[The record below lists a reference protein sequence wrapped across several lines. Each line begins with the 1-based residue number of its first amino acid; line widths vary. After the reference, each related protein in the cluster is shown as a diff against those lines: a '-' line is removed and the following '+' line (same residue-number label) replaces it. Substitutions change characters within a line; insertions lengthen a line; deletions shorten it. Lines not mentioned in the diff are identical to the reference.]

1 MKPRCTSFSHLKRPG
16 RAGVSLIETIACVVI
31 VGTLATSMVGMM
43 RGSARVTAI
52 SLGHEGVSAQGR
64 KALRF
69 VSGRMRDLSNSGL
82 SITSVRSSDFVVSDG
97 VNSRRIRFEVRR
109 ASDGVNRSLVMV
121 DPSLGETVCLES
133 SVQSF
138 AMNEIDVA
146 GGLVGV
152 QLSLQLQA
160 SAERAAELRP
170 DHRTAEMTTVLCL
183 SPQL

>member
-1 MKPRCTSFSHLKRPG
+1 
-16 RAGVSLIETIACVVI
+16 
-31 VGTLATSMVGMM
+31 
-43 RGSARVTAI
+43 
-52 SLGHEGVSAQGR
+52 
-64 KALRF
+64 
-69 VSGRMRDLSNSGL
+69 MRDLSNSGL

>member
-1 MKPRCTSFSHLKRPG
+1 M
-16 RAGVSLIETIACVVI
+16 SLIETIACVVI

-69 VSGRMRDLSNSGL
+69 VSGRLRDMSNSGQT
-82 SITSVRSSDFVVSDG
+82 ITSVRSSDVVVSDG
-97 VNSRRIRFEVRR
+97 LNTRRIRFEVRR
-109 ASDGVNRSLVMV
+109 APDGENRSLVMV
-121 DPSLGETVCLES
+121 DPLLGETVCLES
-133 SVQSF
+133 SVGSF
-138 AMNEIDVA
+138 AMNEILVDGRLA
-146 GGLVGV
+146 GI
-152 QLSLQLQA
+152 QLSMQLQA
-160 SAERAAELRP
+160 SDDRAAELRP